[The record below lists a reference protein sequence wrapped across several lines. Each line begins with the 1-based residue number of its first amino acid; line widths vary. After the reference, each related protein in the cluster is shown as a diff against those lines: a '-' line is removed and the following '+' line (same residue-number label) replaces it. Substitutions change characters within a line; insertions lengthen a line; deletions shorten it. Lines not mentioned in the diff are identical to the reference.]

1 MGSMLQKVKE
11 MEKPSS
17 NAWKPEKVGDCIG
30 GEAVSGLRT
39 VNTKFGDRV
48 VIDIRSEEDNQIY
61 TVWATTVIANELKK
75 QNVQVG
81 DQVGIK
87 VLGLEKNYKN
97 FIVVVEKK
105 SRGTR
110 EDLHSDP
117 EVPDLDDPDY
127 PVDLEGNGQAQL
139 LDEGK

>member
-17 NAWKPEKVGDCIG
+17 NAWKPEEVGDCIG

-81 DQVGIK
+81 DQLGIK
-87 VLGLEKNYKN
+87 FLGLEKNYKN

-117 EVPDLDDPDY
+117 EVPDLDDPNY
-127 PVDLEGNGQAQL
+127 PVDVEGNGQAQL